1 MLDAHRYDFVLLQ
14 IFVLHCASYASLG
27 SLALGALRLLSI
39 TTISAAMEIYD
50 LPKAMCCSCLS
61 GTPQHSE
68 RVAHKG
74 TDSHEITM
82 DDG

>member
-1 MLDAHRYDFVLLQ
+1 MFAKHNNHLGRDGDLRSTESYVLFMLKWN
-14 IFVLHCASYASLG
+14 
-27 SLALGALRLLSI
+27 
-39 TTISAAMEIYD
+39 T
-50 LPKAMCCSCLS
+50 
-61 GTPQHSE
+61 QHSE